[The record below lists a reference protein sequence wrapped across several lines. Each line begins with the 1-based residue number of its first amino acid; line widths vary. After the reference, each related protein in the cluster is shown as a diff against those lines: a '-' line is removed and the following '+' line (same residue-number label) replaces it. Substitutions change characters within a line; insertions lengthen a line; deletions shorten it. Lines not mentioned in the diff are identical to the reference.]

1 MSNVGDF
8 SWSWIVKDF
17 ISRLKKRKENW
28 SSHVH
33 FLQKTSHEKVSR
45 RSRAVIVK
53 EMYRIDWCTC
63 RAVILLKIT
72 IFLTLSLS
80 CRGGGCLSSLLL
92 VADPGG
98 AGPGAAGGGGGGGA
112 PPPPPPPAI
121 WRTGSTTHYCIKSS
135 CSGSKLENVLFYNT
149 RLFLKTIVHK
159 TNVNV

>member
-1 MSNVGDF
+1 MSNVGEF
-8 SWSWIVKDF
+8 SWSWILKDF
-17 ISRLKKRKENW
+17 ISRLKKIDHRM
-28 SSHVH
+28 STS
-33 FLQKTSHEKVSR
+33 LQKTSHEKVSR

-80 CRGGGCLSSLLL
+80 CRGGGCLSFLLL
-92 VADPGG
+92 VAFPGG
-98 AGPGAAGGGGGGGA
+98 AGPGAAS
-112 PPPPPPPAI
+112 PPPAI
-121 WRTGSTTHYCIKSS
+121 RRTGSTTHYCIKSS

-149 RLFLKTIVHK
+149 RPFLKTIVHK

>member
-1 MSNVGDF
+1 MSNVGEF
-8 SWSWIVKDF
+8 SWSWILKDF
-17 ISRLKKRKENW
+17 ISRLKKIDHRM
-28 SSHVH
+28 STS
-33 FLQKTSHEKVSR
+33 LQKTSHEKVSR

-80 CRGGGCLSSLLL
+80 CRGGGCLSFLLL
-92 VADPGG
+92 VAFPGG
-98 AGPGAAGGGGGGGA
+98 AGPGAAS
-112 PPPPPPPAI
+112 PPPPAI
-121 WRTGSTTHYCIKSS
+121 RRTGSTTHYCIKSS

-149 RLFLKTIVHK
+149 RPFLKTIVHK

>member
-33 FLQKTSHEKVSR
+33 VLQKTSHEKVSR

-98 AGPGAAGGGGGGGA
+98 LGRGL
-112 PPPPPPPAI
+112 PPPPPPPLSKGLDPPLI
-121 WRTGSTTHYCIKSS
+121 TVSS

-149 RLFLKTIVHK
+149 RQFLKTIVYK

>member
-1 MSNVGDF
+1 MSNVGEF
-8 SWSWIVKDF
+8 SWSWILKDF
-17 ISRLKKRKENW
+17 ISRLKKIDHRM
-28 SSHVH
+28 STS
-33 FLQKTSHEKVSR
+33 LQKTSHEKVSR

-80 CRGGGCLSSLLL
+80 CRGGGCLSFLLL
-92 VADPGG
+92 VAFPGG
-98 AGPGAAGGGGGGGA
+98 AGPGAAGGGGGGA
-112 PPPPPPPAI
+112 APPPPPPPPAI
-121 WRTGSTTHYCIKSS
+121 RRTGSTTHYCIKSS

-149 RLFLKTIVHK
+149 RPFLKTIVHK

>member
-33 FLQKTSHEKVSR
+33 VLQKTSHEKVSR

-98 AGPGAAGGGGGGGA
+98 AGPGAAS
-112 PPPPPPPAI
+112 PPAI

>member
-1 MSNVGDF
+1 MSNVGVF

-33 FLQKTSHEKVSR
+33 VLQKTSHEKVSR

-98 AGPGAAGGGGGGGA
+98 LGRGL
-112 PPPPPPPAI
+112 PPPPPAI
-121 WRTGSTTHYCIKSS
+121 RRTGSTTHYCIKSS
-135 CSGSKLENVLFYNT
+135 CSGSKLENVLFYNS
-149 RLFLKTIVHK
+149 RPFLKTIVHK